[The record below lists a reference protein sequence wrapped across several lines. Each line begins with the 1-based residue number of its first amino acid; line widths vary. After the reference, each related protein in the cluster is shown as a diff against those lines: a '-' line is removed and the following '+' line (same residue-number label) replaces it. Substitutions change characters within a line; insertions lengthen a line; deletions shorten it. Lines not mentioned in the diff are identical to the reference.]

1 MLTSLKN
8 FGLFGIV
15 AFLFMVLV
23 LGPYL
28 SIWALNTL
36 FPILNIP
43 YNFETWFAMV
53 VLTSIVRS
61 APSTN
66 SNKKG

>member
-8 FGLFGIV
+8 FGLIGIV

-53 VLTSIVRS
+53 VLTSIVHS